1 MSFYVSTATFFL
13 LHCDEWDRV
22 VALPRHKFVTG
33 ATLLQLIYTVKRIHV
48 FYRKNPSY
56 FLIHDLSPECNK
68 SKMRCD
74 ICGAGT
80 VYPSGTPEF
89 TPAFCRVCDHLM
101 TMGISLVS

>member
-1 MSFYVSTATFFL
+1 M
-13 LHCDEWDRV
+13 
-22 VALPRHKFVTG
+22 
-33 ATLLQLIYTVKRIHV
+33 LILIGYIHTVKRIHV

-56 FLIHDLSPECNK
+56 FLIHNLSPGCTK

-74 ICGAGT
+74 TCGAGT
-80 VYPSGTPEF
+80 VYPSGAPEF